1 MLSAWTKRNVIPAV
15 SILLIGLLCLLYF
28 QREKN
33 KNSAVSDDLET
44 WRQHKSEDLL
54 YKPVPDLMVSGTDS
68 SAQVKDL
75 SWSVMNNI
83 KTFLFFVGHPRSG
96 HSIVGTLLDAHPHI
110 VMSHELKFFSWWSKL
125 QSKDLKRK
133 ERKAR
138 LFNRIYKQNYEYS
151 KPDGKIYNSQKGYSL
166 AVESSWQGKYDR
178 YISVIGDKGGG
189 YMTNLYLDNETA
201 MKKFYANLLRDI
213 KIPLKSIYVIRN
225 PYDIITSQ
233 LLYKVGKN
241 TSMDAR
247 TFVLSIKKRAN
258 NKSPIKESDLFFN
271 NFQEYFIKLE
281 KVAKN
286 LMKKV
291 KTIEKFE
298 KFFGKTNVFN
308 VHLKDLV
315 HHPEKTMKSITDF
328 LEVESEESYLKMCA
342 DKIFKNISKTRN
354 LIVWPEELKKMV
366 DSEIQTTEL
375 MRGYTFE
382 SE

>member
-1 MLSAWTKRNVIPAV
+1 M
-15 SILLIGLLCLLYF
+15 
-28 QREKN
+28 
-33 KNSAVSDDLET
+33 NSAVSDDLET

-54 YKPVPDLMVSGTDS
+54 YKPVPDLMVSGTGS

-75 SWSVMNNI
+75 SWSVMNTI
-83 KTFLFFVGHPRSG
+83 KTFLFFVGHGRSG

-125 QSKDLKRK
+125 QSKDLTRK

-138 LFNRIYKQNYEYS
+138 LFNRIYKQNYEFS
-151 KPDGKIYNSQKGYSL
+151 KPGGKLYNSQKGYSL
-166 AVESSWQGKYDR
+166 TVESSWQGKYDQ

-189 YMTNLYLDNETA
+189 YMNNMYLENETT
-201 MKKFYANLLRDI
+201 MKKFYANLMRDI
-213 KIPLKSIYVIRN
+213 KIPLKSIYIIRN
-225 PYDIITSQ
+225 PYDIITTQ
-233 LLYKVGKN
+233 LLYQVGK
-241 TSMDAR
+241 TTGMDAR
-247 TFVLSIKKRAN
+247 TFVLSIKQRAD
-258 NKSPIKESDLFFN
+258 NKSPINESDLFFN

-286 LMKKV
+286 LMIKV

-298 KFFGKTNVFN
+298 KFFGKTNVLN

-315 HHPEKTMKSITDF
+315 HHPENAMKSITDF

-366 DSEIQTTEL
+366 DSKIQATEVL
-375 MRGYTFE
+375 RGYTFD